1 MKKQLQ
7 QGFTLIELMIVV
19 AIIGILASIALPAY
33 QDYTVRAKVSE
44 GLILG
49 AAAKSAVS
57 EAFTDNGLAGVK
69 AFAGTFNASAAANS
83 SKYQTS
89 IGINSASGIVTVKM
103 GGIAQLK
110 ANNVVVFTPSVNKL
124 PLADGL
130 TGTMDWACAG
140 ATGATATGR
149 GLPVTTGSV
158 QDRYLPVECK

>member
-1 MKKQLQ
+1 MKKHLQ

-57 EAFTDNGLAGVK
+57 ESFTDNGMAGVK
-69 AFAGTFNASAAANS
+69 AFATTFNASAAANS

-89 IGINSASGIVTVKM
+89 INIGSANGIVTVKM
-103 GGIAQLK
+103 GGISQLK
-110 ANNVVVFTPSVNKL
+110 ANNMVVFTPSVNKL
-124 PLADGL
+124 PLTDGL
-130 TGTMDWACAG
+130 TGTTDWACAG
-140 ATGATATGR
+140 ASGATATSR
-149 GLPVTTGSV
+149 GMPFKAGTVL
-158 QDRYLPVECK
+158 DRYLPVECK